1 MRAVRACTRLTG
13 ISQAGNDIGLD
24 HDQQRHHLMEQNARL
39 LRMAK
44 DQANHKPE
52 DVALQQELGAL
63 RIDILDQKLQA
74 ETFSQPPAF
83 PTNAPNGNQALHD
96 YQMRLR
102 LLEQQ
107 NCVRLAMAGRYQEG
121 RLPLPILR
129 RRRIVEDGRLRSLEV
144 QARHCRA
151 GRPDAELTRETSK
164 AKTLVQELQG
174 RIEDAVLRNAAQDFA
189 TPFMPYD

>member
-1 MRAVRACTRLTG
+1 MRTVRACTRLTG
-13 ISQAGNDIGLD
+13 ISQAGDDIGLGR
-24 HDQQRHHLMEQNARL
+24 DQQRHHLMEQNARL

-44 DQANHKPE
+44 DQANYKPE

-63 RIDILDQKLQA
+63 RIDILVQKLQS

-83 PTNAPNGNQALHD
+83 PTNALNRNQALHD
-96 YQMRLR
+96 YQMSLR

-107 NCVRLAMAGRYQEG
+107 NCVRLAMARKDQEG

-151 GRPDAELTRETSK
+151 GRPDAELTREISK

-174 RIEDAVLRNAAQDFA
+174 RIEDAVLRNAAQDVHG
-189 TPFMPYD
+189 THWKNL